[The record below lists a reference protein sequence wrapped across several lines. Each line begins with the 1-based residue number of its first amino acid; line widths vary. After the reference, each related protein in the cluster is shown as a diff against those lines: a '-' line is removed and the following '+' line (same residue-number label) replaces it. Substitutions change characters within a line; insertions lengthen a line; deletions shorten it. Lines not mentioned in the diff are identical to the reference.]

1 MFVILGAK
9 LSRWRRSLSPSASW
23 LFVRLTASSSKSA
36 DKAVALQVAD
46 RLLEEYAGATPS
58 VWKEPSSQVDLQTHA
73 RKCRTIA
80 GASPGFGCAVI
91 SPSTFESNFRLKYN
105 YWKVPDL
112 RLHNG
117 FLRNQT

>member
-9 LSRWRRSLSPSASW
+9 LSRWRRSLSPLASW

-36 DKAVALQVAD
+36 DQAVALQVAD

-58 VWKEPSSQVDLQTHA
+58 VWKEPSSQVDL
-73 RKCRTIA
+73 REECRIIA
-80 GASPGFGCAVI
+80 GASPGFGRAI
-91 SPSTFESNFRLKYN
+91 IIPSTFESNFRLKYN